1 VSVLDAIKDA
11 TGRSGEEID
20 SNDANEG
27 AKADKCAA
35 AAAKVARQPKGSARR
50 RMAQRELDR
59 CREAQ
64 STDSN
69 Q

>member
-1 VSVLDAIKDA
+1 MSIFDRTKEAIEENDA
-11 TGRSGEEID
+11 T
-20 SNDANEG
+20 EG
-27 AKADKCAA
+27 STPDKCAEK
-35 AAAKVARQPKGSARR
+35 AAKVARQPEGSARR